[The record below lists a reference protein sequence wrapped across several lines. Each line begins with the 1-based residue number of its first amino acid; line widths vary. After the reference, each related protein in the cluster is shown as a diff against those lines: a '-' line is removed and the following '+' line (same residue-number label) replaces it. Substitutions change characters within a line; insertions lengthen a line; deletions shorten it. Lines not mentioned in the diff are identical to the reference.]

1 MTTDTLETAL
11 TEDVAPENE
20 TQATL
25 PDTPADSP
33 AVEEPTS
40 AAPATDP
47 LQSFL
52 DEKGYDTE
60 AEAATTGTEPES
72 QGPTAE
78 VLAEAARIAETQRQA
93 EIRQREEEGIYNAFV
108 NRANGIRNYL
118 LNKGL
123 DPLDADR
130 VVQEFN
136 SHHGQSGT
144 VHRREAITEAG
155 TNFTK
160 TLYSAAEKE
169 LPGVTKGDY
178 GDTAS
183 FMKAVVM
190 QARKGYVREAD
201 VKTRMKSELSEFKAH
216 LDKLGYTAGSKAPPS
231 ESGSIPTSKVNDLD
245 WSLNAPISEIAK
257 ARQSRA

>member
-33 AVEEPTS
+33 AVEESTS
-40 AAPATDP
+40 TPPVDA

-178 GDTAS
+178 ADTAS

-190 QARKGYVREAD
+190 QSRKGYVRETD
-201 VKTRMKSELSEFKAH
+201 VKTRIKSELTEFKAY
-216 LDKLGYTAGSKAPPS
+216 LDKQGITPGSKAPPS
-231 ESGSIPTSKVNDLD
+231 EAGDSSTRYANALERA
-245 WSLNAPISEIAK
+245 LYAPIKDPNS
-257 ARQSRA
+257 

>member
-25 PDTPADSP
+25 PDTPADSTP
-33 AVEEPTS
+33 VEEPTRS
-40 AAPATDP
+40 TETVDALD
-47 LQSFL
+47 SFL
-52 DEKGYDTE
+52 KEKGYDTE
-60 AEAATTGTEPES
+60 AEAAITGTEPES
-72 QGPTAE
+72 QGPAPE
-78 VLAEAARIAETQRQA
+78 VLAEAQRIAEAQRQA
-93 EIRQREEEGIYNAFV
+93 ELRQREEEGIHQAFV
-108 NRANGIRNYL
+108 NRATGIRNYL

-136 SHHGQSGT
+136 AHHGQSGT

-155 TNFTK
+155 KNFTQ

-178 GDTAS
+178 ADTAS

-231 ESGSIPTSKVNDLD
+231 ESGDSSTRYANELERA
-245 WSLNAPISEIAK
+245 LYAPIK
-257 ARQSRA
+257 DPNSR

>member
-11 TEDVAPENE
+11 TEDVAPEND

-33 AVEEPTS
+33 AVEESTS
-40 AAPATDP
+40 TPPVDA

-72 QGPTAE
+72 QGPNPE
-78 VLAEAARIAETQRQA
+78 VLAEAQRIAAAERQA
-93 EIRQREEEGIYNAFV
+93 ELRQREEEGIYNAFV

-169 LPGVTKGDY
+169 LPGVTKGNY
-178 GDTAS
+178 ADTAS

-216 LDKLGYTAGSKAPPS
+216 LDKLGYTAASKAPPS
-231 ESGSIPTSKVNDLD
+231 EAGDSSTKYANALER
-245 WSLNAPISEIAK
+245 SLYEPVKDPN
-257 ARQSRA
+257 SR

>member
-11 TEDVAPENE
+11 TEDVTPEND

-33 AVEEPTS
+33 PVEESTS
-40 AAPATDP
+40 TPPVDA

-178 GDTAS
+178 ADTAS

-190 QARKGYVREAD
+190 QSRKGYVRETD
-201 VKTRMKSELSEFKAH
+201 VKTRIKSELTEFKAY
-216 LDKLGYTAGSKAPPS
+216 LDKQGITPGSKAPPS
-231 ESGSIPTSKVNDLD
+231 EAGDSSTRYANALERA
-245 WSLNAPISEIAK
+245 LYAPIKDPNS
-257 ARQSRA
+257 

>member
-11 TEDVAPENE
+11 TEEVTPENE

-33 AVEEPTS
+33 PVEESTS
-40 AAPATDP
+40 TPPVDA

-178 GDTAS
+178 ADTAS

-190 QARKGYVREAD
+190 QSRKGYVRETD
-201 VKTRMKSELSEFKAH
+201 VKTRIKSELTEFKAY
-216 LDKLGYTAGSKAPPS
+216 LDKQGITPGSKAPPS
-231 ESGSIPTSKVNDLD
+231 EAGDSSTRYANALERA
-245 WSLNAPISEIAK
+245 LYAPIKDPNS
-257 ARQSRA
+257 

>member
-11 TEDVAPENE
+11 TEDVTPEND

-33 AVEEPTS
+33 PVEEPTQPTGTVD
-40 AAPATDP
+40 ALD
-47 LQSFL
+47 SFL
-52 DEKGYDTE
+52 KEKGYDTE

-72 QGPTAE
+72 QGPNPE
-78 VLAEAARIAETQRQA
+78 VLAEAQRLAAEARQA
-93 EIRQREEEGIYNAFV
+93 EIRQREEEGIYNSFV
-108 NRANGIRNYL
+108 SRSNNIRAYLIRE
-118 LNKGL
+118 GL
-123 DPLDADR
+123 DPVKADA

-136 SHHGQSGT
+136 QHHGQSGT

-155 TNFTK
+155 KNFTQ

-178 GDTAS
+178 ADTAS

-231 ESGSIPTSKVNDLD
+231 ESGDTSTRYANELD
-245 WSLNAPISEIAK
+245 RALYSPVKDPN
-257 ARQSRA
+257 SR

>member
-11 TEDVAPENE
+11 TEDVAPEND

-33 AVEEPTS
+33 AVEESTS
-40 AAPATDP
+40 TPPVDA

-155 TNFTK
+155 KNFTQ

-178 GDTAS
+178 GDTSS

-216 LDKLGYTAGSKAPPS
+216 LDKLGYTAASKAPPS
-231 ESGSIPTSKVNDLD
+231 ESGDTSTRYANELERA
-245 WSLNAPISEIAK
+245 LNEPISPL
-257 ARQSRA
+257 

>member
-11 TEDVAPENE
+11 TEDVAPEND

-33 AVEEPTS
+33 AVEESTS
-40 AAPATDP
+40 TPPVDA

-178 GDTAS
+178 ADTAS

-190 QARKGYVREAD
+190 QSRKGYVRETD
-201 VKTRMKSELSEFKAH
+201 VKTRIKSELTEFKAY
-216 LDKLGYTAGSKAPPS
+216 LDKQGITPGSKAPPS
-231 ESGSIPTSKVNDLD
+231 EAGDSSTRYANALERA
-245 WSLNAPISEIAK
+245 LYAPIKDPNS
-257 ARQSRA
+257 